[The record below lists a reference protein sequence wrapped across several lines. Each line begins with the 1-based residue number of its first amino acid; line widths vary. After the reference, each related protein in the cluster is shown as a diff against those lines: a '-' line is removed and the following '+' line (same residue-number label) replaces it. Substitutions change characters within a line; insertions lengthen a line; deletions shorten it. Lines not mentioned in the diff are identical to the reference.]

1 MNKEITLEYLL
12 ELYKNKNYDEIIK
25 QADKCLDPSS
35 MFLKAFSYLYLGR
48 VYDGYDYVVLN
59 KEKMCYFSINSYL
72 KLYTKILMSIGYDV
86 DEIADEINKLKK
98 YENNS
103 NSIEK
108 FIDQLPIFY
117 EENIEEFNQD
127 YVYNQTLI
135 DIEELKSFLDR
146 KQFIDA
152 VNAFTRVNK
161 NSKNIELIRETLINY
176 IIENPIADFMFAAAF
191 EKLAYLKETRKFIF
205 KIEDSIF
212 NLAPIDL
219 EKSLNEHY
227 YIINKEIEE
236 IDNFIKDFYIADFVK
251 FLLFSSSFIVFPN
264 YMSNYENCVY
274 YLNAVLLFASEI
286 FNVDLTKNYLYR
298 SNIKLKEKEEKMLKK
313 IEKYFAYI
321 GQNEDQK

>member
-108 FIDQLPIFY
+108 FIDQLPIFC

-127 YVYNQTLI
+127 YVYNQTQFLYILI
-135 DIEELKSFLDR
+135 L
-146 KQFIDA
+146 
-152 VNAFTRVNK
+152 
-161 NSKNIELIRETLINY
+161 
-176 IIENPIADFMFAAAF
+176 
-191 EKLAYLKETRKFIF
+191 
-205 KIEDSIF
+205 
-212 NLAPIDL
+212 
-219 EKSLNEHY
+219 
-227 YIINKEIEE
+227 
-236 IDNFIKDFYIADFVK
+236 
-251 FLLFSSSFIVFPN
+251 
-264 YMSNYENCVY
+264 
-274 YLNAVLLFASEI
+274 
-286 FNVDLTKNYLYR
+286 
-298 SNIKLKEKEEKMLKK
+298 
-313 IEKYFAYI
+313 
-321 GQNEDQK
+321 

>member
-35 MFLKAFSYLYLGR
+35 MFLKAFSYLYLGL

-59 KEKMCYFSINSYL
+59 KEKMCYFSIKSYL
-72 KLYTKILMSIGYDV
+72 KLYTKILMSIGYNV
-86 DEIADEINKLKK
+86 DEIANEINKLKK

-135 DIEELKSFLDR
+135 DVEELKSLLNR

-152 VNAFTRVNK
+152 VNAFTRVNQ
-161 NSKNIELIRETLINY
+161 NSNNIELIREIVIN
-176 IIENPIADFMFAAAF
+176 
-191 EKLAYLKETRKFIF
+191 
-205 KIEDSIF
+205 
-212 NLAPIDL
+212 
-219 EKSLNEHY
+219 
-227 YIINKEIEE
+227 
-236 IDNFIKDFYIADFVK
+236 
-251 FLLFSSSFIVFPN
+251 
-264 YMSNYENCVY
+264 
-274 YLNAVLLFASEI
+274 
-286 FNVDLTKNYLYR
+286 
-298 SNIKLKEKEEKMLKK
+298 
-313 IEKYFAYI
+313 
-321 GQNEDQK
+321 